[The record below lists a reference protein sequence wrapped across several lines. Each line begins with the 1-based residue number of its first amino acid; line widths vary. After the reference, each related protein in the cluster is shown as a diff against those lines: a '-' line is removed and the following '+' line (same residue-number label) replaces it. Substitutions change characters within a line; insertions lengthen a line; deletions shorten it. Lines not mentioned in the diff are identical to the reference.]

1 MHATSARDISDNFLY
16 QRRRAVYEY
25 IAGKVSGDVLEIS
38 NCYPDGIEMIAP
50 RVRSLTV
57 VSRHSCR
64 VDITRWGNVEF
75 HRIAQPPFIQ
85 ASGSFDFIISYHVL
99 VHTRDDF
106 EVIRELHRMLR
117 PGGRLI
123 LISPNR
129 RMSLTRNPW
138 HKREYSAD
146 ELCNL
151 LQYRF
156 REVERLGVFG
166 GAKAMA
172 YYEKNRLSVQH
183 FLQRDVLKI
192 HRWLPRLLLR
202 IPYSIYNR
210 INRRKLF
217 IANRTLTC
225 SLSPEDYRIAPA
237 ADDCFDW
244 VYIATH

>member
-1 MHATSARDISDNFLY
+1 MHVSCSRDISDNFLY
-16 QRRRAVYEY
+16 QRRRHVYEH
-25 IAGKVSGDVLEIS
+25 IAGMISGDVLEIS
-38 NCYPDGIEMIAP
+38 SCYPDGIDLVAS
-50 RVRSLTV
+50 RARSLTI
-57 VSRHSCR
+57 VSRRACCI
-64 VDITRWGNVEF
+64 DPTQYANVEF
-75 HRIAQPPFIQ
+75 HRIVQPPFIQ

-117 PGGRLI
+117 PGGKLI

-129 RMSLTRNPW
+129 TMSLTRNPW
-138 HKREYSAD
+138 HKREYSSD
-146 ELCNL
+146 ELSNL
-151 LQYRF
+151 LGYRF

-166 GAKAMA
+166 REKAMD
-172 YYEKNRLSVQH
+172 YYEKNRQSVQH

-192 HRWLPRLLLR
+192 HRWLPRVLLR

-225 SLSPEDYRIAPA
+225 SLSPEDYYLAPA

-244 VYIATH
+244 VFIATH